1 MKSERLEVKNTDSHN
16 SMDVKD
22 SVKEV
27 TTVTVQ
33 LNDVGDTVFRSVVKN
48 RDCVR
53 SMADVRS
60 MKEEVRVVRDT
71 VYVERRDSVQV
82 LRSRFQDTCSS
93 ISHQTSS
100 VSHVL
105 RWIFGILICVI
116 VLVIFI
122 KVKRLTCG

>member
-71 VYVERRDSVQV
+71 VYVERRDSIQV
-82 LRSRFQDTCSS
+82 KSE
-93 ISHQTSS
+93 
-100 VSHVL
+100 
-105 RWIFGILICVI
+105 
-116 VLVIFI
+116 
-122 KVKRLTCG
+122 K